1 MVFSSH
7 MKPAND
13 NQDAPPRPVPL
24 IGTLNIDTGK
34 LEPAKVVQLLPGNL
48 ARLFPNDVREA

>member
-1 MVFSSH
+1 MTH
-7 MKPAND
+7 YLRMTPAND
-13 NQDAPPRPVPL
+13 NAPPRPVPL

-34 LEPAKVVQLLPGNL
+34 LEPAKVVQLLPGDL